1 MLKAQIAT
9 IRAALGLLSQR
20 DRRILLLVVVVQAAL
35 GLVDLV
41 SISML
46 GLVVG
51 VTASAVTG
59 VPSPLFSS
67 LNERF
72 GLHGDP
78 LTVAIALAAA
88 AATLLMVKSVVSFF
102 VTRRA
107 FQFLANRQAIVAA
120 RLSAALLSKP
130 LLFVHQRT
138 SQTNSFALTS
148 GAASATLGIVG
159 QVVVIASELA
169 LLCVLA
175 IGLAV
180 IDPLVTGFTFI
191 FFLIASLVV
200 NRLVSKRAER
210 LGATAAA
217 ADIASLSAIQEILRS
232 YREVS
237 VSGRRRLYVRRF
249 QEMRWVAAGVQAD
262 LFITSQIPK
271 YVFDLALILGGVVL
285 VASQAATRGLAAGL
299 SIIAI
304 FYVAASRIVPSLMR
318 LQGASIDMKSA
329 KGSAKVTFDLAHEL
343 AYDGRAP
350 FSNEAD
356 YAADLILIEKGLE
369 TGFMDFS
376 GNIVVR
382 NVSLSYPNAVAKAL
396 DGVSLSIPAGSSL
409 AIVGPTGS
417 GKSTLADLI
426 LGVLEPQEGEV
437 LLDGVTPRDA
447 IQQWPGVIGYVP
459 QDIVVIDGTIRS
471 NVAFGLPP
479 ELVDDERI
487 HQVLASAQL
496 LSFVLSE
503 RNGLETVVG
512 EHGMKL
518 SGGQRQRLGLAR
530 ALYTYPKIL
539 MLDEATSA
547 LDAGTEAAVVNSVA
561 SLSYGVTR
569 IVIAHRLATVR
580 ECDQVAFL
588 EHGRLAACGSF
599 DDVRRLSRN
608 LDESA
613 RLLGL

>member
-1 MLKAQIAT
+1 
-9 IRAALGLLSQR
+9 
-20 DRRILLLVVVVQAAL
+20 
-35 GLVDLV
+35 
-41 SISML
+41 
-46 GLVVG
+46 
-51 VTASAVTG
+51 
-59 VPSPLFSS
+59 
-67 LNERF
+67 
-72 GLHGDP
+72 
-78 LTVAIALAAA
+78 
-88 AATLLMVKSVVSFF
+88 
-102 VTRRA
+102 
-107 FQFLANRQAIVAA
+107 
-120 RLSAALLSKP
+120 
-130 LLFVHQRT
+130 
-138 SQTNSFALTS
+138 
-148 GAASATLGIVG
+148 
-159 QVVVIASELA
+159 
-169 LLCVLA
+169 
-175 IGLAV
+175 
-180 IDPLVTGFTFI
+180 
-191 FFLIASLVV
+191 
-200 NRLVSKRAER
+200 
-210 LGATAAA
+210 
-217 ADIASLSAIQEILRS
+217 
-232 YREVS
+232 
-237 VSGRRRLYVRRF
+237 
-249 QEMRWVAAGVQAD
+249 
-262 LFITSQIPK
+262 
-271 YVFDLALILGGVVL
+271 
-285 VASQAATRGLAAGL
+285 
-299 SIIAI
+299 
-304 FYVAASRIVPSLMR
+304 
-318 LQGASIDMKSA
+318 MKSA